1 MKISNDQNNIAN
13 ISATVLFFLG
23 VLILL
28 KIGFVQWVLWN
39 SVIYFF
45 IIKDEKFVESF
56 MPAPG
61 MNFIPVYGYL
71 WMMTILMPIIVLLS
85 YLAARAS
92 GYSNDY
98 DD

>member
-1 MKISNDQNNIAN
+1 MKISSEQNNIAN
-13 ISATVLFFLG
+13 IASTILFFLG

-39 SVIYFF
+39 SIIYLF
-45 IIKDEKFVESF
+45 IIRDEKFVESF
-56 MPAPG
+56 MPTPG